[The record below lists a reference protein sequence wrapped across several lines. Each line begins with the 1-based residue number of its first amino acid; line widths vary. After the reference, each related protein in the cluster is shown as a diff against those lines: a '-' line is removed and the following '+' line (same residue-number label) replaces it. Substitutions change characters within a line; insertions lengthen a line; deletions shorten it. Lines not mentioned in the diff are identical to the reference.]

1 MDRRDFLKGTVAV
14 GALALAGCTEDG
26 AAGSGPDDFVR
37 LDGLGQAEL
46 VSNGEATAT
55 DLVDA
60 AIARIERLNPEL
72 NAVVSNIFDEAREKA
87 ANASTEGT
95 FGGVP
100 YLIKDLADYA
110 GLRTSN
116 GSRMFAE
123 SPVIE
128 EQPPYY
134 DRVDEA
140 GLIVLGKTNTPEF
153 GLLATTESVQLG
165 ECHNPWNRAHSTG
178 GSSGGAAAA
187 VASGMVPFA
196 DASDGG
202 GSIRIPSSCCGLFG
216 LKPTRGRFEMQDA
229 VRPPGD
235 ISIAHP
241 ISRSVRD
248 SATMLSL
255 THRTDGDLPPITPDR
270 EATTEPV
277 AHRIAFSMRKPDGS
291 MPDADVVSATE
302 SAAALCEELGHE
314 VVEVDDM
321 PGYDP
326 SFIDQFLV
334 VWASGPAQLVA
345 MAEQQTGT
353 PIEES
358 QLLEPW
364 TIGLAR
370 SYAEATAVNP
380 NALEETLAEFRRIEA
395 QMAAFFEGYDA
406 WLTPVLASAPPRL
419 GQQAPTVE
427 FDTLRQRTTDY
438 VAYTAQHNV
447 AGTPAMSV
455 PLGWNDAGLPIGA
468 QFAAAQGQEQLLLQL
483 AYQLEEARPW
493 ADRWAPHSAVNL

>member
-1 MDRRDFLKGTVAV
+1 MKRREFLAGTVAF
-14 GALALAGCTEDG
+14 GALAFAGCRTSVDSESANDE
-26 AAGSGPDDFVR
+26 FVR

-46 VSNGEATAT
+46 VSSGEASAGE
-55 DLVDA
+55 LVDA
-60 AIARIERLNPEL
+60 AIARIERLNPEI
-72 NAVVSNIFDEAREKA
+72 NAVVSNIFDAARERA
-87 ANASTEGT
+87 GGT
-95 FGGVP
+95 VGDGPYAGVP
-100 YLIKDLADYA
+100 YLIKDLADYP

-116 GSRMFAE
+116 GSRLFAQ

-128 EQPPYY
+128 EQLPYY

-140 GLIVLGKTNTPEF
+140 GLIVLGKSNTPEF
-153 GLLATTESVQLG
+153 GLLATTEPVLLG
-165 ECHNPWNRAHSTG
+165 ECHNPWNLAHSTG

-216 LKPTRGRFEMQDA
+216 LKPTRGRFEAQDA
-229 VRPPGD
+229 TRPPGD

-241 ISRSVRD
+241 ITRSVRD
-248 SATMLSL
+248 SATMLSI
-255 THRTDGDLPPITPDR
+255 THRTDGELPTI
-270 EATTEPV
+270 EAERLPE
-277 AHRIAFSMRKPDGS
+277 AEARRIAFSVRTPDGS
-291 MPDADVVSATE
+291 MPDADVIAATE
-302 SAAALCEELGHE
+302 AAAALCEELGHE
-314 VVEVDDM
+314 IVETDTM
-321 PGYDP
+321 PGYD
-326 SFIDQFLV
+326 SDFIDQFLV

-370 SYAEATAVNP
+370 SFAETTARNP
-380 NALEETLAEFRRIEA
+380 DALEESLAEFLRIEA
-395 QMAAFFEGYDA
+395 EMSAFFENFDL
-406 WLTPVLASAPPRL
+406 WLTPVLASAPPRI
-419 GQQAPTVE
+419 GEQAPTVDFE
-427 FDTLRQRTTDY
+427 TLRDRTTSY

-455 PLGWNDAGLPIGA
+455 PLAWNEYDLPIGT
-468 QFAAAQGQEQLLLQL
+468 QFAAAQGNEQMLLQL

-493 ADRWAPHSAVNL
+493 ADRWAPHSAVNT